1 MSGRIH
7 VLVACFVLVAAYRP
21 CAAFVPS
28 LAPLPAGDRLRAP
41 ALARSAPATLPRRA
55 TATPAMLSVDP
66 SATLALAQATN
77 DILAAPGAAYSW
89 YLGALDR
96 DALAVD
102 TATASVL
109 YALGIVTSSAMS
121 KKWDPDMTRH
131 VAMWAALG
139 VADGLCTHSW
149 YGFIQSVAN
158 SVEMPEAAEALA
170 MTVTSSTLY
179 TPVYCMGFPVL
190 LSLLEGKG

>member
-1 MSGRIH
+1 
-7 VLVACFVLVAAYRP
+7 
-21 CAAFVPS
+21 
-28 LAPLPAGDRLRAP
+28 
-41 ALARSAPATLPRRA
+41 
-55 TATPAMLSVDP
+55 MLSVDP